1 MRRRGRNFITQ
12 ATVFPRKKGCSARA
26 RVLKLRTFR
35 ATRTDGQRKRPITR
49 NFLIRPRWVVPVEP
63 AGAVLAEHAVAVR
76 DGRIE
81 AVLPASDARGR
92 FAGYEEISLARHA
105 LIPGLVNAH
114 THAAMSLMRG
124 LADDLPLMRWLEEH
138 VWPAEARH
146 VSAQFVADGTRLACA
161 EMLRGGITCFN
172 DMYFFPEASLESA
185 LAAGLRSAH
194 GVIVIEFASAYAA
207 DPADYLRKGLAL
219 RDRMREEPRASFCL
233 APHAPYTVSDETL
246 KKVAT
251 LSAELDLPVHIHL
264 HETEHEIERS
274 VAEHGVRPLERL
286 RRLGLVSPALIAVHA
301 VHLEPGER
309 ELLAR
314 HGCSV
319 VHCPSSNLK
328 LASGFAPVAALLAAG
343 VNVALGTDGA
353 ASNNRLDLF
362 QEMRTA
368 ALLAKAVARDA
379 EALPAHAALRAATLN
394 GAQALGIAQRIG
406 SIEPGK
412 AADLVAVDLGALEL
426 APCYDPVSHLVYAAG
441 REQVTHVWVDGEPR
455 LDGGRLVGEA
465 FEHLDA
471 RVHLWQNSLAGLA
484 GR

>member
-1 MRRRGRNFITQ
+1 M
-12 ATVFPRKKGCSARA
+12 
-26 RVLKLRTFR
+26 
-35 ATRTDGQRKRPITR
+35 
-49 NFLIRPRWVVPVEP
+49 PVEP

-76 DGRIE
+76 DGVIE

-92 FAGYEEISLARHA
+92 FAGYENVSLDRHV
-105 LIPGLVNAH
+105 LVPGLVNAH
-114 THAAMSLMRG
+114 THAAMSLLRG

-146 VSAQFVADGTRLACA
+146 VSPQFVADGTRLACA

-185 LAAGLRSAH
+185 LATGMRSAH
-194 GVIVIEFASAYAA
+194 GVIVVEFASAYAA
-207 DPADYLRKGLAL
+207 DPADYLRKGLQL
-219 RDRMREEPRASFCL
+219 RDRMREEPRVSFCL

-251 LSAELDLPVHIHL
+251 LAAELDLPVHMHL

-274 VAEHGVRPLERL
+274 AAEHGVRPLERL

-301 VHLEPGER
+301 VHLLPSEI

-353 ASNNRLDLF
+353 ASNNRLDMF

-379 EALPAHAALRAATLN
+379 EALPAHAALRAATLG
-394 GAQALGIAQRIG
+394 GAQALGLASRIG
-406 SIEPGK
+406 SIEAGK
-412 AADLVAVDLGALEL
+412 AADLVALDLSATEI
-426 APCYDPVSHLVYAAG
+426 APCYDPLSHLVYAAG
-441 REQVTHVWVDGEPR
+441 REHVTHVWI
-455 LDGGRLVGEA
+455 DGGAKLADGALVGDA
-465 FEHLDA
+465 FARLDA
-471 RVHLWQNSLAGLA
+471 RIHLWQNALAGLA